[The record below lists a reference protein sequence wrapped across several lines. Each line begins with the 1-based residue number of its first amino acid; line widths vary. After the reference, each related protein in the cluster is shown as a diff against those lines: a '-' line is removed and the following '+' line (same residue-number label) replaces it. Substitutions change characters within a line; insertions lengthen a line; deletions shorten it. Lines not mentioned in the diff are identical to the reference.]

1 MVGSRQTAL
10 EPDESGERSFELM
23 LFGCRAEFGVLV
35 LRSCLFRRPGCP
47 AFACGEVEFAKAGAG
62 VPAEILAKL
71 VFRPSR

>member
-35 LRSCLFRRPGCP
+35 LRSCLFRRLGCP
-47 AFACGEVEFAKAGAG
+47 AFACGEVEFAKAG